1 MYRWKQTCWSRQ
13 STRVFSHQK
22 LTNVRIMK
30 ENMRTGNLPANMKKN
45 RVLQIIPCKDYS
57 DTPNSFIIHHI
68 TVTSK
73 CQTAGDF
80 IDAVHRYLAN
90 QFMSVWSMT
99 FKSGLF
105 LDLKL
110 GVECGRKAWVQL
122 FTVKTDIGSGVLAL
136 ITQLKFYLAVFF
148 FPSASSNFYFIRNHL
163 WKVSF
168 SFFLLQMISTE

>member
-1 MYRWKQTCWSRQ
+1 MFISVALPCTDENKLVDRANPL
-13 STRVFSHQK
+13 VFSPIQK

-68 TVTSK
+68 QVTSK

-110 GVECGRKAWVQL
+110 GVEWGGKAWVQL
-122 FTVKTDIGSGVLAL
+122 FTVKTDIGSDVFGLNNTAKVLL
-136 ITQLKFYLAVFF
+136 SCFF
-148 FPSASSNFYFIRNHL
+148 FSTSLFKLLFY
-163 WKVSF
+163 
-168 SFFLLQMISTE
+168 